1 MRNILTIIHYEYKAH
16 IMRIATWGVFA
27 AGVFFSLLD
36 DFPSGG
42 NLRRLEF
49 LTDPVYLVYRTMSL
63 GIAGGFCPYGSV
75 VQSVFLGLQNR
86 GKIPDHGGAH
96 NKSTIYF
103 WKNLGGIFL
112 YRYSIVAV
120 SGCKCPGIL
129 SCRSVS
135 GVGREPSSGN
145 CENNH
150 NMCTACKCLYQ
161 FPVRESARMD
171 RRAPVLRNGR
181 CIVHH
186 KRVHHRIG
194 GADAVLLYYI
204 RGFDKADLA
213 ASKVPPCKCREHT
226 G

>member
-1 MRNILTIIHYEYKAH
+1 M
-16 IMRIATWGVFA
+16 
-27 AGVFFSLLD
+27 
-36 DFPSGG
+36 
-42 NLRRLEF
+42 RRLEF
-49 LTDPVYLVYRTMSL
+49 LTDPVYFVYRTMSL
-63 GIAGGFCPYGSV
+63 GGLPVAFALMVLLSNRFSLDCKTGVKSLIMAGPTTKPQYIF
-75 VQSVFLGLQNR
+75 
-86 GKIPDHGGAH
+86 GK
-96 NKSTIYF
+96 T
-103 WKNLGGIFL
+103 WGGIFL